1 MTGQK
6 IIRRGYKK
14 MRKKQKFLNNFS
26 IRISIAIIAMLL
38 IAMATLPVASALG
51 TVTSCDSNGT
61 EIDQFAPGESVY
73 VKATGLVKN
82 KNYKIWI
89 QDDQVNESDPLIV
102 GGNPSSAETP
112 KDVTTDK
119 SIGNFGPTLIWSI
132 PPDAQITYHKYD
144 IVVDYQI
151 GANVGVYDSANDGLD
166 SASAAGMIAPVPDV
180 SSLILFTSG
189 LVLVSVYFVYGS
201 RREKWKEEL

>member
-1 MTGQK
+1 MTRQK

-51 TVTSCDSNGT
+51 NVTSCD
-61 EIDQFAPGESVY
+61 IDGFAVNQFAAGEDVY
-73 VKATGLVKN
+73 VKAENLLTNRK
-82 KNYKIWI
+82 YDIWI
-89 QDDQVNESDPLIV
+89 QNDPV
-102 GGNPSSAETP
+102 GEGDTLVSVEDRSGAQEQ
-112 KDVTTDK
+112 VTTDRTT
-119 SIGNFGPTLIWSI
+119 GNFEPTLIWAI
-132 PPDAQITYHKYD
+132 PFDEPITYQNCD
-144 IVVDYQI
+144 IVVD
-151 GANVGVYDSANDGLD
+151 L
-166 SASAAGMIAPVPDV
+166 SAAGAGTYNDADDGIDSATAVGMVAPVPDV